1 MCVKR
6 THLWPFFLS
15 PSCTVSW
22 RTRAS
27 ARLYASA
34 AFSSFCATVPP
45 PPLPLLTFPLL
56 PCRAFAPAPAPEALE
71 LPRTT
76 EDLRRSSCSAFSS
89 ASCGIWWR
97 WRITIIRF
105 SFGSRVSRIACGS
118 SYIRTLLRW
127 GGAIDRF
134 GSPLSKLEGVPYVS
148 MNRTL
153 KPFRGDSTREG
164 QVRSKYEHGETRRSY
179 RYRSRELPAS
189 EQNNPRAYL
198 SYTAS
203 KGGEEN

>member
-97 WRITIIRF
+97 WRIIIIRF

-118 SYIRTLLRW
+118 SYTHTPPFAMGRSDWQIRQP
-127 GGAIDRF
+127 I
-134 GSPLSKLEGVPYVS
+134 E
-148 MNRTL
+148 
-153 KPFRGDSTREG
+153 
-164 QVRSKYEHGETRRSY
+164 QTRR
-179 RYRSRELPAS
+179 RALRLN
-189 EQNNPRAYL
+189 EQNPKTL
-198 SYTAS
+198 PW
-203 KGGEEN
+203 